1 MEGID
6 RTALAPADAARVH
19 ESDEPETTPLTSTV
33 DDAERAAA
41 FDAPSTAARSGHVSA
56 SATSDAARDAAART
70 RAHELAAASARQ
82 GGVPASEPKPEH
94 SRGVAAVFAG
104 LLLAMFVSTL
114 SETVTATALPTI
126 VGDLGGVDHMQW
138 VTTAYILASTVM
150 MPIYGKLGDLFGR
163 KYLFIIALSIF
174 IVGSAT
180 CGLAPSMDGLIA
192 GRAVEGL
199 GGGGLIIL
207 AQATIADIIPP
218 RQRGKYMGLMGVVFA
233 VSTVV
238 GPLLGGWFVAVTG
251 WRWLFAF
258 NIPLAL
264 LAIAA
269 VAFFLTK
276 PVRPRR
282 PPAYRRRRHDGHGR
296 VGVVARAGH
305 GVGRHAVSVD
315 LAADIRAVRAVLRGG
330 GCVRAGGT
338 QGEGAHHPDA
348 AVQEPQL
355 RGVHAHRNVHHAGHD
370 HVPAH
375 VLPDRRGA
383 GARAGRVS

>member
-218 RQRGKYMGLMGVVFA
+218 RQRGKYMGLMGSEFA
-233 VSTVV
+233 VSTRV
-238 GPLLGGWFVAVTG
+238 GPQFGGWYEQVTG
-251 WRWLFAF
+251 RPWR
-258 NIPLAL
+258 
-264 LAIAA
+264 
-269 VAFFLTK
+269 
-276 PVRPRR
+276 
-282 PPAYRRRRHDGHGR
+282 
-296 VGVVARAGH
+296 
-305 GVGRHAVSVD
+305 S
-315 LAADIRAVRAVLRGG
+315 
-330 GCVRAGGT
+330 
-338 QGEGAHHPDA
+338 
-348 AVQEPQL
+348 
-355 RGVHAHRNVHHAGHD
+355 
-370 HVPAH
+370 
-375 VLPDRRGA
+375 
-383 GARAGRVS
+383 S